1 MPLLRANDLEDIM
14 DVGSTQKTV
23 ALDAASASRK
33 LGSSVLIPASPA
45 VEEVEQQPN
54 EPVDKAKVEVAAV
67 ALKEFAQS
75 VQRDLD
81 FRVDD
86 GSGQVVVKVTD
97 STSGDVIR
105 QIPSEEAL
113 QLAENLSDIRSL
125 LFKAEA

>member
-1 MPLLRANDLEDIM
+1 M

-23 ALDAASASRK
+23 ALEAALASRK
-33 LGSSVLIPASPA
+33 PGSVASSAGPVA
-45 VEEVEQQPN
+45 VEAEQQPK
-54 EPVDKAKVEVAAV
+54 EPVDKAQVEVAAV

-81 FRVDD
+81 FSVDD

-97 STSGDVIR
+97 SNSGDVIR

-113 QLAENLSDIRSL
+113 QLAESLSDVRSL

>member
-1 MPLLRANDLEDIM
+1 M

-23 ALDAASASRK
+23 ALDAASASK
-33 LGSSVLIPASPA
+33 KPGSVARPVSPA
-45 VEEVEQQPN
+45 VVEAEQPTK

>member
-14 DVGSTQKTV
+14 DVGSTQKTIV
-23 ALDAASASRK
+23 LDATSASKK
-33 LGSSVLIPASPA
+33 LGSVVQPASPVA
-45 VEEVEQQPN
+45 VEAEQQPK
-54 EPVDKAKVEVAAV
+54 EAVDKAQVEVAAV

-75 VQRDLD
+75 VRRDLD
-81 FRVDD
+81 FSVDD

-97 STSGDVIR
+97 SNSGDVIR

-113 QLAENLSDIRSL
+113 QLAENLSDVRSL

>member
-1 MPLLRANDLEDIM
+1 M

-23 ALDAASASRK
+23 ALDAASASK
-33 LGSSVLIPASPA
+33 KPGSVAMPASPVA
-45 VEEVEQQPN
+45 IEAEQPK
-54 EPVDKAKVEVAAV
+54 EPVDKAQVEVAAV

-81 FRVDD
+81 FSVDD

-97 STSGDVIR
+97 SNSGDVIR

-113 QLAENLSDIRSL
+113 QLAENLSDVRSL

>member
-1 MPLLRANDLEDIM
+1 M

-23 ALDAASASRK
+23 ALDAASASK
-33 LGSSVLIPASPA
+33 KAGSVARPVAPA
-45 VEEVEQQPN
+45 VVEAEQPTK
-54 EPVDKAKVEVAAV
+54 EPADKAKVEVAAV

-81 FRVDD
+81 FKVDD

-97 STSGDVIR
+97 SASGDVIR